1 MSETRR
7 KIDLEFREGAVR
19 IARDTRYADRPGGPR
34 SRDQRGHAGQLVAE
48 NSAEREGT
56 QGLSTDDVAELN
68 RLHRGRRL
76 TDGARRL
83 KPFGGPV
90 GERGTEVSVAP
101 KSVVRQHN
109 QSTLRDFWREGYP
122 NGYWGADG
130 SGPC

>member
-1 MSETRR
+1 MP
-7 KIDLEFREGAVR
+7 IAQV
-19 IARDTRYADRPGGPR
+19 ARDLDINASMLGNW
-34 SRDQRGHAGQLVAE
+34 VAE
-48 NSAEREGT
+48 DSAEREGT

-68 RLHRGRRL
+68 RLRTKVADLRMERG
-76 TDGARRL
+76 RL

-101 KSVVRQHN
+101 KPVVRHHN